1 MTKITLKGRAMDAQ
15 KQGTRLLQSLMSE
28 KVVSRRSFMRLVGLS
43 ATIPVASTLLAA
55 CGEDD
60 ATDDTAV
67 DAPDDT
73 DDADPAAPDET
84 DDAEDDPDTADDAEP
99 DDTEDTEDDAPA
111 GEPQSG
117 GILNTYVIE
126 DPDSMDPAG
135 TIQATASSVQTH
147 IYDRLVYISEDRV
160 PEPWVAEDWDV
171 SDDGTELTFHIREG
185 VLFHDGTD
193 LDGEAVAASFSRI
206 LDPDRSSPALA
217 QMGTLQE
224 VEATDDYTAVFRF
237 EEPYAPFY
245 TNIAISYGGIVSPTA
260 AEEQGDAFGRNP
272 VGSGPFQFKEWPT
285 GQAIILER
293 FEDYVNYR
301 GDDDNDGAAYVDEV
315 HFNVISDVSTRL
327 AALQSG
333 ELDIS
338 DVDRNQAPQ
347 IEEDP
352 ELNMIRWED
361 ATNHNFLEFVD
372 REPFNYPEVRQ
383 AIACCIDR
391 ETIVEA
397 AYNGYAS
404 PNLLPMPTGLAGWDE
419 EIGLE
424 HGYPYDLDRAQ
435 QILED
440 AGWEPDNDGVLTD
453 GEHRLEFTLLYYS
466 GNEPIRVSCEI
477 LQATLES
484 IGMSVELEVMEF
496 GAMQGVIESGDFDV
510 NWMRWTWPDPVIL
523 SLLFKSPGWVGQV
536 SDDELDGL
544 LNEADAEMDP
554 DERINKVQTALEYIL
569 EEAIVAPILTD
580 WILIATGGHV
590 HGYRLDALGAARFV
604 DVWLEQ

>member
-1 MTKITLKGRAMDAQ
+1 MDARQ
-15 KQGTRLLQSLMSE
+15 NGNKLLESLLSDRQM
-28 KVVSRRSFMRLVGLS
+28 SRRKFMRLVGLG
-43 ATIPVASTLLAA
+43 AAIPAAGALLAA

-60 ATDDTAV
+60 ATDDTATDAEDEV
-67 DAPDDT
+67 DN
-73 DDADPAAPDET
+73 ADPAAPD
-84 DDAEDDPDTADDAEP
+84 DDEAEDDPDAP
-99 DDTEDTEDDAPA
+99 DDEAAEDETEDDAPV
-111 GEPQSG
+111 GEPQTG
-117 GILNTYVIE
+117 GILNTFVIE

-147 IYDRLVYISEDRV
+147 IYDRLVYISEDVV
-160 PEPWVAEDWDV
+160 PEPWVAEDWEA
-171 SDDGTELTFHIREG
+171 SEDGTELTFHIREG
-185 VLFHDGTD
+185 LVFHDGTD
-193 LDGEAVAASFSRI
+193 LDGEAVAASFNRI

-224 VEATDDYTAVFRF
+224 VEAVDEYTALFRF

-260 AEEQGDAFGRNP
+260 AEEFGDGFGRNP
-272 VGSGPFQFKEWPT
+272 VGSGPFQFQEWPT
-285 GQAIILER
+285 GQRIILER

-301 GDDDNDGAAYVDEV
+301 GDDENDGPAYVDEL
-315 HFNVISDVSTRL
+315 HFDIISDVSTRL

-347 IEEDP
+347 IEEDDNF
-352 ELNMIRWED
+352 NMIRWED

-383 AIACCIDR
+383 AIASCIDR

-424 HGYPYDLDRAQ
+424 YGYPYDLDRAQ

-523 SLLFKSPGWVGQV
+523 SLLFQSPGWVGQV
-536 SDDELDGL
+536 SDDDLDELL
-544 LNEADAEMDP
+544 ADADSEMDP
-554 DERINKVQTALEYIL
+554 EARIEKTQTALQYIL

-580 WILIATGGHV
+580 WILNATGNHV
-590 HGYRLDALGAARFV
+590 HGYRLDALGGARFV

>member
-1 MTKITLKGRAMDAQ
+1 MDARETGSRLIQ
-15 KQGTRLLQSLMSE
+15 SMMTEKGVTR
-28 KVVSRRSFMRLVGLS
+28 RGFMRLIGLAAAIPTASALLS
-43 ATIPVASTLLAA
+43 ACA
-55 CGEDD
+55 D
-60 ATDDTAV
+60 
-67 DAPDDT
+67 DDT
-73 DDADPAAPDET
+73 DDASVDADDTDDAEPAAPD
-84 DDAEDDPDTADDAEP
+84 DDEVDDDPDAP
-99 DDTEDTEDDAPA
+99 DDDVDDETDDDAPA
-111 GEPQSG
+111 GEPQRG
-117 GILNTYVIE
+117 GVLNMAVIS

-135 TIQATASSVQTH
+135 TIQAVASGVQTH
-147 IYDRLVYISEDRV
+147 IYDRLVYISEERL
-160 PEPWVAEDWDV
+160 PEPWIAEDWEA

-185 VLFHDGTD
+185 VIFHDGTD
-193 LDGEAVAASFSRI
+193 MNAEAVKFSFDRI
-206 LDPDRSSPALA
+206 LDPDMASPALA

-224 VEATDDYTAVFRF
+224 VEVVDEYTALFRF
-237 EEPYAPFY
+237 DEPYAPFY
-245 TNIAISYGGIVSPTA
+245 TNIAISYGGIVSPA
-260 AEEQGDAFGRNP
+260 GVEEHGDTFGRNP
-272 VGSGPFQFKEWPT
+272 VGSGPFKFVEWPT
-285 GQAIILER
+285 GQRIRLER

-301 GDDDNDGAAYVDEV
+301 GDDMNDGPVYVDEL
-315 HFNVISDVSTRL
+315 HFDVIGDVSTRV

-338 DVDRNQAPQ
+338 DLDRNQAPE

-352 ELNMIRWED
+352 DFEVIRWED

-372 REPFNYPEVRQ
+372 RAPFNYPEVRR

-391 ETIVEA
+391 ETIASA

-466 GNEPIRVSCEI
+466 GNDPIRVSCEI
-477 LQATLES
+477 LQATFES

-496 GAMQGVIESGDFDV
+496 GAMQGVIEDGDFDV

-536 SDDELDGL
+536 SDDELDEL
-544 LNEADAEMDP
+544 LSASDSEMDP
-554 DERINKVQTALEYIL
+554 DERIEKTQDALRYIL
-569 EEAIVAPILTD
+569 DEAIVAPIVTD
-580 WILIATGGHV
+580 WILNATGSHV
-590 HGYRLDALGAARFV
+590 HGYRLDALGGARLV

>member
-1 MTKITLKGRAMDAQ
+1 MT
-15 KQGTRLLQSLMSE
+15 TRKSGSQILQSLMSE
-28 KVVSRRSFMRLVGLS
+28 RQVSRRSFVRLVGLG
-43 ATIPVASTLLAA
+43 ATIPVVSSLLAA
-55 CGEDD
+55 CGDDD
-60 ATDDTAV
+60 ATDDTTADVTDDSDDADAEPAATDDEDV
-67 DAPDDT
+67 DADPDAE
-73 DDADPAAPDET
+73 DDADPD
-84 DDAEDDPDTADDAEP
+84 EDDG
-99 DDTEDTEDDAPA
+99 DDAPA
-111 GEPQSG
+111 GDPQTG

-160 PEPWVAEDWDV
+160 PEPWIATDWEA
-171 SDDGTELTFHIREG
+171 SDDGTELTFHIRED
-185 VLFHDGTD
+185 VVFHDGTD
-193 LDGEAVAASFSRI
+193 LDAEAVAASFSRI

-217 QMGTLQE
+217 QMGSLQE
-224 VEATDDYTAVFRF
+224 VEATDDYTAVFTF

-260 AEEQGDAFGRNP
+260 AEELGDGFGRNP

-301 GDDDNDGAAYVDEV
+301 GDDENDGPAYVDEL

-347 IEEDP
+347 IEEDGAF
-352 ELNMIRWED
+352 NMIRWED

-372 REPFNYPEVRQ
+372 RAPFNYPEVRQ

-391 ETIVEA
+391 ETIVDA

-419 EIGLE
+419 SIGQE
-424 HGYPYDLDRAQ
+424 YGYPYDLDRAQ
-435 QILED
+435 EILAD
-440 AGWEPDNDGVLTD
+440 AGWEPDSDGVLTD

-536 SDDELDGL
+536 SDEELDELLDD
-544 LNEADAEMDP
+544 ADAEMDP
-554 DERINKVQTALEYIL
+554 DERINKVQDALQYIL

-580 WILIATGGHV
+580 WILNATGSHV

>member
-1 MTKITLKGRAMDAQ
+1 MDARDIRS
-15 KQGTRLLQSLMSE
+15 RLLDSLMTE
-28 KVVSRRSFMRLVGLS
+28 RQVTRRSFVRLVGVGALIPTAS
-43 ATIPVASTLLAA
+43 ALLAA
-55 CGEDD
+55 CGE
-60 ATDDTAV
+60 TDDDDEPA
-67 DAPDDT
+67 DT
-73 DDADPAAPDET
+73 DSDDEDTGAAD
-84 DDAEDDPDTADDAEP
+84 DDPDESDEP
-99 DDTEDTEDDAPA
+99 EDDEEEDLEIDDEDA
-111 GEPQSG
+111 GEPQTG

-160 PEPWVAEDWDV
+160 PEPWVAEDWEA
-171 SDDGTELTFHIREG
+171 SDDGTELTFHIRDG
-185 VLFHDGTD
+185 LLFHDGTD
-193 LDGEAVAASFSRI
+193 VNAEAVAASFSRI

-224 VEATDDYTAVFRF
+224 VEAIDESSAVFRF

-260 AEEQGDAFGRNP
+260 AEEQGDGFGRNP
-272 VGSGPFQFKEWPT
+272 VGSGPFRFKEWPT

-293 FEDYVNYR
+293 FEDYVNHR
-301 GDDDNDGAAYVDEV
+301 GDDDNDGAPYVDEL

-333 ELDIS
+333 ELDVS
-338 DVDRNQAPQ
+338 DVDRNQASQ
-347 IEEDP
+347 IEEDDSF
-352 ELNMIRWED
+352 NMIRWED

-372 REPFNYPEVRQ
+372 RAPFNFPAVRQ

-424 HGYPYDLDRAQ
+424 HGYSYDIDRAQ
-435 QILED
+435 EILSD
-440 AGWEPDNDGVLTD
+440 AGWEPDSDGVLTD

-466 GNEPIRVSCEI
+466 GNEPIRVACEI
-477 LQATLES
+477 LQATLENV
-484 IGMSVELEVMEF
+484 GMSVELEVMDF
-496 GAMQGVIESGDFDV
+496 GAMQGVIEAGEHDV

-523 SLLFKSPGWVGQV
+523 SLLFKTPGWVGQV
-536 SDDELDGL
+536 SDEELDELL
-544 LNEADAEMDP
+544 SEADSEMDP
-554 DERINKVQTALEYIL
+554 DERINRVQDALRYIL
-569 EEAIVAPILTD
+569 DEAIVAPILTD
-580 WILIATGGHV
+580 WVLNATGGHV
-590 HGYRLDALGAARFV
+590 HGYRLDALGGARFI